1 MKFVVRVKLE
11 EGFGKGPAEMEIIC
25 RDNRTGHA
33 LHSLI
38 QFPWAAL
45 VTADG
50 MGGAPAKVMKKGYM
64 PGCKHSLQ
72 PRFLRHGNIRDTS
85 SPGPENARLLTEFL
99 LL

>member
-45 VTADG
+45 VAADG
-50 MGGAPAKVMKKGYM
+50 MGGAPATVMKKGIY
-64 PGCKHSLQ
+64 PVASIHSNHAS
-72 PRFLRHGNIRDTS
+72 FAMVTS
-85 SPGPENARLLTEFL
+85 GTHTHPILKTRAC
-99 LL
+99 